1 MWVPVSDDLSASA
14 TTIDRAASIAPP
26 RPLVEAQGCPQSRFP
41 SEFRSANAQRRGMI
55 AFPITRFLRQ
65 DGRSAA
71 KISMLAI
78 EAIGNIIPPMSDRT
92 AAEFRDTPP
101 ESHRERID
109 WTRLQQA
116 LSVEAQRG
124 FTDLVGRQ
132 YRFSEFLRLSLSQ
145 PPQVLPEI
153 DRRRWREMSDRF
165 AGYAAL
171 TEAGRQSLVADTRQF
186 LLQMQRVVEKLTAPP
201 QPPPPAK
208 TPRTVPL
215 VASSKGVS
223 LDQAITKLS
232 GLGRKGEVLARLGL
246 YVVRD
251 LLYYY
256 PRDHIDYARQVPIAQ
271 LTPGETVTLV
281 ATVKNCHIQSSAKNK
296 KLSILQITVKDHT
309 GQLKLTRF
317 YAGQRFTSPRWQ
329 YAQKSMYPKGTIVA
343 ASGLVKKN
351 KYGLTIDNPEIEV
364 LENAYE
370 AIDSTKV
377 GRVLPVY
384 ALTEGVAADV
394 MRKAVVAALPAA
406 KQLQD
411 PLPAKLREKYD
422 LIGLQAAITNIHFPG
437 DRDALELARRRLVFD
452 EFFYLQLG
460 MLKRREELKHR
471 TPVKPQAGAV
481 VAGQGQLVDRFYE
494 VLPFRLTNA
503 QQRVVDEI
511 LADLATGEPMN
522 RLVQGD
528 VGAGKT
534 VVAVV
539 AMLAAIQSGYQAA
552 LMAPTEVLAEQHY
565 QKLVGWLNLLQLPV
579 ELLTGSTGTAKRRQ
593 IHRQLET
600 GELPVLVG
608 THALIQDA
616 VNFHQLG
623 LAVIDEQHRF
633 GVHQRA
639 KLQQKGLN
647 GVCHV
652 LSMTATPIPR
662 TLALTLHGDLDVSQ
676 IDELPPGRQAIQTTV
691 LSGKDR
697 MDAYDLIRREVASGR
712 QVYVVLPLVAESEK
726 IDLKSAI
733 EEYERLKDA
742 IFPQFQIGLL
752 HGRMSSA
759 EKEKAIEQFRLNRT
773 QILVSTT
780 VVEVGVDVPN
790 ATVMLIE
797 HAERFGL
804 SQLHQLRGRVGRGGD
819 RSYCLLMTHPKAT
832 SDAKQ
837 RLEVLA
843 QSQDGFLIAEM
854 DMRLRGPGEVL
865 GTRQSGLPDFVLAS
879 LVDDGEILI
888 LARDAAEKVIAK
900 DPTIDLFPR
909 LKAELE
915 SRFEQLLGGS
925 ILT

>member
-1 MWVPVSDDLSASA
+1 M
-14 TTIDRAASIAPP
+14 
-26 RPLVEAQGCPQSRFP
+26 
-41 SEFRSANAQRRGMI
+41 NH
-55 AFPITRFLRQ
+55 
-65 DGRSAA
+65 
-71 KISMLAI
+71 
-78 EAIGNIIPPMSDRT
+78 
-92 AAEFRDTPP
+92 DTPA
-101 ESHRERID
+101 ESRRERID

-116 LSVEAQRG
+116 LSVEAERG

-145 PPQVLPEI
+145 PPAELPEI

-165 AGYAAL
+165 AEYTAL
-171 TEAGRQSLVADTRQF
+171 KESGRQSLLADTRQF
-186 LLQMQRVVEKLTAPP
+186 LLQMQRVVEKATLPEPTPV
-201 QPPPPAK
+201 PAK
-208 TPRTVPL
+208 APRTTPL
-215 VASSKGVS
+215 VASSSRVT
-223 LDQAITKLS
+223 LDQAISKLP
-232 GLGRKGEVLARLGL
+232 GLGGKGEALARLGL

-256 PRDHIDYARQVPIAQ
+256 PRDHIDYARQVPIRE

-281 ATVKNCHIQSSAKNK
+281 GTVKSCHVQSSAKNK
-296 KLSILQITVKDHT
+296 KLSILQLTVKDHT

-317 YAGQRFTSPRWQ
+317 YAGQRFSSPRWQ
-329 YAQKSMYPKGTIVA
+329 YAQKSLYPKGTIVA
-343 ASGLVKKN
+343 VSGLVKKN

-384 ALTEGVAADV
+384 ALTEGVAADL
-394 MRKAVVAALPAA
+394 MRKAVIAAMPAA
-406 KQLQD
+406 TQIQE
-411 PLPAKLREKYD
+411 PLPTKLREKYE
-422 LIGLQAAITNIHFPG
+422 LIGIQSAIANIHFPS

-460 MLKRREELKHR
+460 LLKRREELKNR
-471 TPVKPQAGAV
+471 TPVNPQVVGAV
-481 VAGQGQLVDRFYE
+481 LAGKGQLVDRFYQL
-494 VLPFRLTNA
+494 LPFKLTNA

-511 LADLATGEPMN
+511 LADLAKPEPMN

-539 AMLAAIQSGYQAA
+539 AMMAAIQSGYQAA

-579 ELLTGSTGTAKRRQ
+579 ELLTGSTGAAKRRQ
-593 IHRQLET
+593 IHSQLET

-608 THALIQDA
+608 THALIQDS

-639 KLQQKGLN
+639 KLQQKGLD

-697 MDAYDLIRREVASGR
+697 THAYDLIRREVASGR

-726 IDLKSAI
+726 VDLKSAI

-752 HGRMSSA
+752 HGRMNSA
-759 EKEKAIEQFRLNRT
+759 EKEGAIEQFRINQT

-804 SQLHQLRGRVGRGGD
+804 SQLHQLRGRVGRGAD

-832 SDAKQ
+832 TDAKQ
-837 RLEVLA
+837 RLEVLS
-843 QSQDGFLIAEM
+843 QSQDGFFIAEM

-879 LVDDGEILI
+879 LVDDREILI
-888 LARDAAEKVIAK
+888 LARDAAEKVIVK
-900 DPTIDLFPR
+900 DPTIELFPR
-909 LKAELE
+909 MKAELD
-915 SRFEQLLGGS
+915 SRFDRMLGGS